1 MQCMLIMLRRRNY
14 LAQKKKKEEA
24 EAQETDETIKAI
36 RYVYNIIVCY
46 ILQKTAQ
53 YDNLS
58 A

>member
-1 MQCMLIMLRRRNY
+1 MLIMLRRRNY